1 MTLAGGRPILRPVS
15 LAIAKHGSRR
25 WATVSSIRPRTADV
39 VLAIGLLLF
48 LLLVARTPAVVDPAG
63 QYAKP
68 VFELGG
74 HWHDDRWAW
83 LLQILLVV
91 PLIWRRRAPMAV
103 FVVISAVALVQ
114 WLAGPELYGDLAFLI
129 ALYTVVAYEPR
140 RISVAI
146 ALAVATAA
154 LGLGTSRWVAYSD
167 ATAASVIALTGMVGL
182 PVTIGVIVR
191 LRRRAAVSM
200 REAATQAERKRIA
213 GEMHDVVS
221 HNLTVMVALADG
233 ARLTFDRDAASAEAA
248 MAQVAQTGRDALAEM
263 RRLLG
268 VVQDDPE
275 NAPLRPQPNLDDLT
289 VLADSVRAAGLDVQL
304 KVSLEEKPPAGLAL
318 TAYRIVQEAL
328 TNVLKHTPS
337 ATKVDVLVRQEGN
350 SIEMNV
356 RNDGT
361 AISDQTDGDGRGILG
376 MKERAALHSGTVEAG
391 PDVTGGW
398 LVRAHLPTG
407 KGRP

>member
-1 MTLAGGRPILRPVS
+1 M
-15 LAIAKHGSRR
+15 
-25 WATVSSIRPRTADV
+25 
-39 VLAIGLLLF
+39 LAIGLLLF
-48 LLLVARTPAVVDPAG
+48 LVLVARTPAVVDPVG
-63 QYAKP
+63 QYARP

-74 HWHDDRWAW
+74 HWHDRGWAW
-83 LLQILLVV
+83 ILQVLLVL

-103 FVVISAVALVQ
+103 FVVISVVAFIQ
-114 WLAGPELYGDLAFLI
+114 WLAGPELYGDIAFLI

-146 ALAVATAA
+146 ALGVATVA
-154 LGLGTSRWVAYSD
+154 LGLATSRWVAYSD
-167 ATAASVIALTGMVGL
+167 ATAASMIALTGMVGL
-182 PVTIGVIVR
+182 PVTIGAIVR

-200 REAATQAERKRIA
+200 RDAATRAERKRIA
-213 GEMHDVVS
+213 GEMHDVVT

-248 MAQVAQTGRDALAEM
+248 MTQVAQTGRDALAEM

-275 NAPLRPQPNLDDLT
+275 NAPLRPQPNLDDLA
-289 VLADSVRAAGLDVQL
+289 VLADSVRTAGLDVRL
-304 KVSLEEKPPAGLAL
+304 DVSVDEKPPAGLAL

-337 ATKVDVLVRQEGN
+337 ATKVEVTVRQQNDSLE
-350 SIEMNV
+350 IVV

-361 AISDQTDGDGRGILG
+361 PIPDQSDGEGRGLVG
-376 MKERAALHSGTVEAG
+376 MSERAALHRGTVEAG
-391 PDVTGGW
+391 PDTDGGW
-398 LVRAHLPTG
+398 LVQADLPAG